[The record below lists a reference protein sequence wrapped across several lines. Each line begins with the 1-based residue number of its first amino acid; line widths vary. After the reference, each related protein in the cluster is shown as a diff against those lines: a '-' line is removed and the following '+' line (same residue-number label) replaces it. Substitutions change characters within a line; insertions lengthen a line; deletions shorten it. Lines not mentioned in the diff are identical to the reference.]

1 VWSAPDW
8 GGRDGGATART
19 APTGGKGREQLPAR
33 VSDDVVAEVKRAADI
48 VDIVSRYVTLKKAGK
63 TFKACC
69 PFHAEKTPSFIV
81 NPERQMFKCFGC
93 GKAGDVFSFVGEH
106 ERVDFLEAVR
116 IVAGA
121 VGVALPERWDRR
133 RGGSGASQEV
143 KGRLYELH
151 AWAARFFA
159 KQFAEAPEGARARE
173 YMAKR
178 GFARD
183 TLEGWSIGY
192 APESWDALGR
202 AARAAGYTDKELA
215 ASGLVVPRE
224 GGNGHYDRFR
234 NRVMFPIADVQGRV
248 IAFGARALAE
258 GEVKYINSPETPLF
272 SKSRCLYGLDKAKQA
287 AIDGH
292 RIMITEGY
300 TDTLMCHQ
308 CGVPWA
314 VATLGTAL
322 TRDHITLIRRY
333 AERVILLFDADA
345 AGEAAVDRSL
355 EVFADADLDVR
366 VPALKAGMDPCDFL
380 LSDGAAAFV
389 ERLDAAAGLFDVK
402 LDMACRRHDMGTS
415 DGRARAVDEM
425 LGVVAQMS
433 NVTKADLLTN
443 AIARRV
449 GADPEAVRRRLA
461 ALRKPARRASR
472 TAEEAP
478 AAGPELDPVERGIL
492 RCVLAS
498 GELVPCVLARASL
511 DDFQDSRIR
520 RILDQCV
527 ALHDREGEVDPALLS
542 ATLQDR
548 ELAGIVADL
557 ALSSGSEG
565 KWERE
570 LQDCLTRLAARKQR
584 GEHQRLKE
592 RAAGADPEAQAA
604 LMEHYRELHRRRA
617 ARLTGIATE

>member
-1 VWSAPDW
+1 MALPV
-8 GGRDGGATART
+8 RRRRVAR
-19 APTGGKGREQLPAR
+19 GESRLPAR
-33 VSDDVVAEVKRAADI
+33 ISDDIVGEVKRAADI
-48 VDIVSRYVTLKKAGK
+48 VDIVSRYVTLKRAGK

-69 PFHAEKTPSFIV
+69 PFHAEKTPSFTV

-121 VGVALPERWDRR
+121 VGVAMPERWERH
-133 RGGSGASQEV
+133 GGGASKET

-159 KQFAEAPEGARARE
+159 KQFAEAPEGAKARD

-178 GFARD
+178 GFTRE
-183 TLEGWSIGY
+183 TLEAWSVGY

-202 AARAAGYTDKELA
+202 SARASGYTDKELA

-234 NRVMFPIADVQGRV
+234 NRVVFPIADVQGRV
-248 IAFGARALAE
+248 IAFGARALADS
-258 GEVKYINSPETPLF
+258 EVKYINSPETPLF
-272 SKSRCLYGLDKAKQA
+272 SKSRCLYGLDKARDAVIQGK
-287 AIDGH
+287 
-292 RIMITEGY
+292 RIRITEGY

-308 CGVPWA
+308 AGIPWA

-322 TRDHITLIRRY
+322 TRDHIALLRRY
-333 AERVILLFDADA
+333 AESVVLLFDADA

-389 ERLDAAAGLFDVK
+389 ERLNAARDLFEVK
-402 LDMACRRHDMGTS
+402 LEMACRRHSMETS
-415 DGRARAVDEM
+415 DGRARALDEM
-425 LGVVAQMS
+425 LGVLAQVA
-433 NVTKADLLTN
+433 NVARADLL
-443 AIARRV
+443 AWPLAERV
-449 GADPEAVRRRLA
+449 RVDREVVRRRLA
-461 ALRKPARRASR
+461 DLRKPKRRSAG
-472 TAEEAP
+472 AP
-478 AAGPELDPVERGIL
+478 AQAAASSEPELDPVEKGIL
-492 RCVLAS
+492 LCILAS
-498 GELVPCVLARASL
+498 SELVPSVLARASIE
-511 DDFQDSRIR
+511 DFQDLRAR
-520 RILDQCV
+520 RILEQCV
-527 ALHDREGEVDPALLS
+527 SLYDREGEVDPALLS

-557 ALSSGSEG
+557 ALTSGEG
-565 KWERE
+565 GNWEGE
-570 LQDCLTRLAARKQR
+570 LQDCLSRLEARRQSA
-584 GEHQRLKE
+584 EHQRL
-592 RAAGADPEAQAA
+592 RQGAASEDPQAQAA
-604 LMEHYRELHRRRA
+604 IMEHYRELHRRRA
-617 ARLTGIATE
+617 GRPAGAVAN

>member
-1 VWSAPDW
+1 MWPPAQRRRV
-8 GGRDGGATART
+8 AR
-19 APTGGKGREQLPAR
+19 GESRLPAR
-33 VSDDVVAEVKRAADI
+33 ISDDIVAEVKRAADI

-121 VGVALPERWDRR
+121 VGIALPERWDRR
-133 RGGSGASQEV
+133 GGGGASREA
-143 KGRLYELH
+143 KGRLYEVH

-159 KQFAEAPEGARARE
+159 RQFREGPEGAKARD

-178 GFARD
+178 GFTPE

-202 AARAAGYTDKELA
+202 SARAAGYTDKELA

-224 GGNGHYDRFR
+224 GGSGHYDRFR
-234 NRVMFPIADVQGRV
+234 NRVVFPIADVQGRI
-248 IAFGARALAE
+248 IAFGARALAD

-272 SKSRCLYGLDKAKQA
+272 SKSRCLYGLDKARQA
-287 AIDGH
+287 AIEAH
-292 RIMITEGY
+292 RILITEGY

-308 CGVPWA
+308 AGIPWA

-322 TRDHITLIRRY
+322 TRDHIALIRRY
-333 AERVILLFDADA
+333 AEQVVLLFDADA

-366 VPALKAGMDPCDFL
+366 VPALTAGTDPCEFL
-380 LSDGAAAFV
+380 LADGAAAFV
-389 ERLDAAAGLFDVK
+389 ERVEAAKGLFDVK
-402 LDMACRRHDMGTS
+402 LDLACGRHNMDTS

-425 LGVVAQMS
+425 LAVVAQVTS
-433 NVTKADLLTN
+433 ATKADLLTE

-449 GADPEAVRRRLA
+449 NVDREAVRRRLG
-461 ALRKPARRASR
+461 ALRRPSRRAAPKLDAKKAPEFDW
-472 TAEEAP
+472 AE
-478 AAGPELDPVERGIL
+478 LWIL
-492 RCVLAS
+492 RHVLGAN
-498 GELVPCVLARASL
+498 ELIPCVLARVGPQ
-511 DDFQDSRIR
+511 DFEDSRLR
-520 RILDQCV
+520 RIFEQCV
-527 ALHDREGEVDPALLS
+527 SLYDQEGEIDAAILS
-542 ATLQDR
+542 ATLQDP
-548 ELAGIVADL
+548 ELSAVVAAL
-557 ALSSGSEG
+557 ALEG
-565 KWERE
+565 GGGKAEKSV
-570 LQDCLTRLAARKQR
+570 QDCLDRLEARQRRPEYRQLRDRGVEADHQALAAIQ
-584 GEHQRLKE
+584 EH
-592 RAAGADPEAQAA
+592 
-604 LMEHYRELHRRRA
+604 HRRRA
-617 ARLTGIATE
+617 GRPSGTATE